1 MSYKLE
7 KPYTDEERSEFI
19 MNYGQDCHETFGYCM
34 KIQFVMQDAEE
45 VAIYA
50 LEANE
55 LWDEE
60 KQEPYANPEY
70 EQEQLIKAKEAKNA
84 ENVAKC
90 DEKRFNQT
98 FSIILQE
105 QECDFDTS
113 SKTQSDLMAAGL
125 VTATGA
131 TYDNWVCNNGVVINL
146 TNADVQA
153 IFAQFFS
160 MVSPLYNIEK
170 YYAELIE
177 AATTKEE
184 VNAIVIDYEV
194 INENSTDIDNSNE
207 NTTV

>member
-7 KPYTDEERSEFI
+7 QSYTDEERSEFI
-19 MNYGQDCHETFGYCM
+19 MNYGQDCHGTFGYCM
-34 KIQFVMQDAEE
+34 EIHFVTENEE
-45 VAIYA
+45 EKVIYA
-50 LEANE
+50 LEPNE
-55 LWDEE
+55 LWNEE
-60 KQEPYANPEY
+60 TQEPYIDEDY
-70 EQEQLIKAKEAKNA
+70 EAKELAKAKESKNA

-98 FSIILQE
+98 FNIILQE
-105 QECDFDTS
+105 QECEFDTS

-146 TNADVQA
+146 TNTDVQA

-184 VNAIVIDYEV
+184 VEAIIIDYEV
-194 INENSTDIDNSNE
+194 INESL
-207 NTTV
+207 

>member
-1 MSYKLE
+1 MQYYAFIENNLINGCGQCQILNEEIICLE
-7 KPYTDEERSEFI
+7 ITEEQYNLIIEKGN
-19 MNYGQDCHETFGYCM
+19 NYYVYQDGVL
-34 KIQFVMQDAEE
+34 I
-45 VAIYA
+45 
-50 LEANE
+50 L
-55 LWDEE
+55 
-60 KQEPYANPEY
+60 NPEY
-70 EQEQLIKAKEAKNA
+70 AAIELAKAKENKQE

-98 FSIILQE
+98 FNIVLQE
-105 QECDFDTS
+105 QECEFDTS
-113 SKTQSDLMAAGL
+113 AKTQSDLMAAGL
-125 VTATGA
+125 VTATGV

-160 MVSPLYNIEK
+160 RVSPLYNIEK

-184 VNAIVIDYEV
+184 VEAIVIDYEV
-194 INENSTDIDNSNE
+194 INENPTDIDNSNE

>member
-1 MSYKLE
+1 MFLGYQQDKI
-7 KPYTDEERSEFI
+7 KFYTEERL
-19 MNYGQDCHETFGYCM
+19 DETFYNLDR
-34 KIQFVMQDAEE
+34 VEE
-45 VAIYA
+45 TEDVYVLSEDGTEYVLYDDVQKAI
-50 LEANE
+50 E
-55 LWDEE
+55 L
-60 KQEPYANPEY
+60 A
-70 EQEQLIKAKEAKNA
+70 KAKEAKQE

-98 FSIILQE
+98 FNIILQE
-105 QECDFDTS
+105 QECEFDTS

-131 TYDNWVCNNGVVINL
+131 TYDNWVCNNGVVIDL

-177 AATTKEE
+177 AATTIEE

-194 INENSTDIDNSNE
+194 INESSTNTDNPDE